1 MARAA
6 QLPRPLLL
14 RCYGREPCIL
24 VYGEVVLSSHACRW
38 HWLDAPDILSQARGC
53 ARSDTLKPR
62 ESNSR
67 VRGIVGPSYEVT
79 LSQNYAWALIKNS
92 RRRLMTVLIR
102 CGAGNR
108 AQCVLRHSSLGPFRR
123 GGIHAAFRCPRIR
136 RNTLDTL
143 SELLVGDAP
152 VSVLIGMR
160 LISVCAFPCKRVSAA
175 VD

>member
-24 VYGEVVLSSHACRW
+24 VYGELVLWSHACRW
-38 HWLDAPDILSQARGC
+38 HWLDAPDILSQARGY
-53 ARSDTLKPR
+53 ARSDTLKRR

-92 RRRLMTVLIR
+92 RRRLMTVLILTGI
-102 CGAGNR
+102 GAVQGIG
-108 AQCVLRHSSLGPFRR
+108 HS
-123 GGIHAAFRCPRIR
+123 AFYAI
-136 RNTLDTL
+136 L
-143 SELLVGDAP
+143 LLVRSDAAEFT
-152 VSVLIGMR
+152 R
-160 LISVCAFPCKRVSAA
+160 LSAA
-175 VD
+175 RGFGEIPWIPCRSSWWGMPR